1 MRTTIDLPDEL
12 RAKLLALAARRGDK
26 GFSALVAEAVA
37 RYLADEAGSAE
48 RVRAAV
54 SALGSLDE
62 AAADAL
68 EASVRELR
76 ARWR

>member
-12 RAKLLALAARRGDK
+12 RGKLLDLAARRGEK
-26 GFSALVAEAVA
+26 GFSGLVAEAVT
-37 RYLADEAGSAE
+37 RYLADEAGRVE
-48 RVRAAV
+48 RLRAAV
-54 SALGSLDE
+54 DGLGTLDD